1 MTLIKSIF
9 KNSLYGN
16 LHAVRRRFYQVKVR
30 LWYAFV
36 LKKCGKNNVIFKPVF
51 ITPEFIS
58 LGDSVIIGYHARIE
72 GVNKYEG
79 AVYSPQII
87 IDDNVTIEQNVH
99 ITFANS
105 IVIGRDTAIAANVT
119 ITDIDHPYTDIHT
132 PPEKQPIKVDSVVIG
147 SSCKIYNNVVLLP
160 GVRLGNHNII
170 GANSVV
176 VAGQYPDYCVIAGSP
191 ARIIKRFDTTAG
203 RWIKE

>member
-1 MTLIKSIF
+1 MALIKSF
-9 KNSLYGN
+9 FRNSLYGN
-16 LHAVRRRFYQVKVR
+16 LHALRRRFYQMKFR

-36 LKKCGKNNVIFKPVF
+36 LKNSGKSNVIFKPIF
-51 ITPEFIS
+51 ITPEFIT
-58 LGDSVIIGYHARIE
+58 LGDSVVIGYHSRIE
-72 GVNKYEG
+72 GVGKYEG
-79 AVYSPQII
+79 VSYSPQII
-87 IDDNVTIEQNVH
+87 IDSNVTIEQNVH

-105 IVIGRDTAIAANVT
+105 ITIGRDTAIAANVT
-119 ITDIDHPYTDIHT
+119 ITDIDHPYTDIYT

-147 SSCKIYNNVVLLP
+147 SSCKIYNNVVILP
-160 GVRLGNHNII
+160 GVRLGKHNVV

-191 ARIIKRFDTTAG
+191 ARVIKRFDTTAK